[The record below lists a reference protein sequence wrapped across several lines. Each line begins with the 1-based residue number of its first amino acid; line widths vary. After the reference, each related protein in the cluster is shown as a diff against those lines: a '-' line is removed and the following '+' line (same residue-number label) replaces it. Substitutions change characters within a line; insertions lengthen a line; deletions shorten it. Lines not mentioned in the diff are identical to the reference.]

1 MRNVGKIAALITGG
15 AVIGTGLGLLFAP
28 QSGSETRLIIR
39 NRALK
44 AQLEAN
50 RVARRVKQG
59 VERVKKVV
67 AKKVPYIKAA

>member
-1 MRNVGKIAALITGG
+1 MRNVGRIAALIAGG
-15 AVIGTGLGLLFAP
+15 AILGSGLGLLFAP
-28 QSGSETRLIIR
+28 QAGSETRLIIR

>member
-1 MRNVGKIAALITGG
+1 MRNVGKIAALIAGG
-15 AVIGTGLGLLFAP
+15 AILGAGLGLLFAP
-28 QSGSETRLIIR
+28 QSGSETRLIIK

-50 RVARRVKQG
+50 RVARRVKKG